1 MEARDREY
9 ENLLSALGGL
19 IGGEEDALANL
30 SNCAALLF
38 LRLADVNWAGF
49 YILRGDELVLGPF
62 QGKPACVRIAIGRG
76 VCGAAAARRETIVV
90 EDVHQFPGHIACDG
104 ASESE
109 IVVPI
114 LKEGR
119 LLGVLDI
126 DSPVRAR
133 FGEADR
139 RGLEHCVAML
149 CERIRLEDWIA

>member
-104 ASESE
+104 RSQSEV
-109 IVVPI
+109 VVPVFDAAGALI
-114 LKEGR
+114 A
-119 LLGVLDI
+119 VLDV
-126 DSPVRAR
+126 DSDRPAAFDEVDAHWLEKIVRDTFA
-133 FGEADR
+133 
-139 RGLEHCVAML
+139 V
-149 CERIRLEDWIA
+149 